1 MAKVMAKVLNLV
13 DDANDDGLGVAL
25 VVDVVVLMT
34 RTPEHC

>member
-13 DDANDDGLGVAL
+13 DDANDDEVGVAL

-34 RTPEHC
+34 RTPGHC

>member
-13 DDANDDGLGVAL
+13 DDANGVGVAL

-34 RTPEHC
+34 RTPGRC